1 MKRKLSWMCAA
12 VIGLSAFPAFMT
24 AAAPAMPPLIN
35 AEPTEPAQSLVTEA
49 PVVAQTAPSREVK
62 LTFAQIAPPPGSMA
76 LRGADRAFARGQAD
90 LCANRAAAGQ
100 YGAAWR

>member
-35 AEPTEPAQSLVTEA
+35 AEPTEPAQSPVTEA
-49 PVVAQTAPSREVK
+49 P
-62 LTFAQIAPPPGSMA
+62 
-76 LRGADRAFARGQAD
+76 
-90 LCANRAAAGQ
+90 
-100 YGAAWR
+100 